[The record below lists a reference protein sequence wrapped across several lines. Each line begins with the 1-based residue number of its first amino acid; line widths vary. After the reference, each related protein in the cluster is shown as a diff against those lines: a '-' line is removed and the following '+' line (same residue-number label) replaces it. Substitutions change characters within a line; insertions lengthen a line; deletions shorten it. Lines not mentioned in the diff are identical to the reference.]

1 MRESL
6 LDVRGTNVRIL
17 ESGTGPVILY
27 LHGIDGPGVA
37 GSEADPLLT
46 ELAHHHHVIVP
57 EIPGFGRS
65 PIPDWMMGTGD
76 AAYFMLDLIDTLGVP
91 KLHLAGHSLGGW
103 VAAEMAIRSCARLAS
118 LSLLAPAGV
127 MASDAPKE
135 DVFLL
140 TGDEGVHAQF
150 HDQTLAGHEI
160 AARAG
165 REIDITL
172 QNRAGL
178 ARLAWTPRMASVTLA
193 QWLHRITVPT
203 LLAWGEDDRIL
214 PFSTH
219 EAFVREIAGAEF
231 LRLPACGH
239 ALTIE
244 RGAEIARRMSA
255 LIAGAAR

>member
-17 ESGTGPVILY
+17 EAGTGPTILF
-27 LHGIDGPGVA
+27 LHGIDGPA
-37 GSEADPLLT
+37 SDPLLS
-46 ELAHHHHVIVP
+46 ELARHHHVIVP
-57 EIPGFGRS
+57 EIPGFARS
-65 PIPDWMMGTGD
+65 PIPDWMMSTSD
-76 AAYFMLDLIDTLGVP
+76 AAYFMLDLVETLGMA
-91 KLHLAGHSLGGW
+91 KLHLAGHSIGGW
-103 VAAEMAIRSCARLAS
+103 IAAEMAIRSTARLAS
-118 LSLLAPAGV
+118 LSLLAPAGA
-127 MASDAPKE
+127 MPPDLPKE
-135 DVFLL
+135 DVFLI
-140 TGDEGVHAQF
+140 TGDDGVRALF
-150 HDQTLAGHEI
+150 HDQTAAGREI
-160 AARAG
+160 EARAG

-178 ARLAWTPRMASVTLA
+178 ARLGWTPRLASVMLPH
-193 QWLHRITVPT
+193 WLHRINVPT
-203 LLAWGEDDRIL
+203 LVAWGEDDRII

-219 EAFVREIAGAEF
+219 EIFVREIAGAEL